1 MSSHKMRRGLYAGS
15 FDPVTNGH
23 VDVLVHALHLVDHL
37 TVAIGVHPSKA
48 PLFSVEER
56 KALIEEACGATAKA
70 RGAEVDVV
78 SFDDLAIDA
87 ARRVGAE
94 ILFRGLRDGT
104 DFDYE
109 MQMAGMNQAM
119 APEIQT
125 VFIPAS
131 PAVRPITASLV
142 RQIARLGGDVSPF
155 VPAFVQ
161 PKLVAKFKAIG

>member
-119 APEIQT
+119 APEIS
-125 VFIPAS
+125 IPGQ
-131 PAVRPITASLV
+131 RE
-142 RQIARLGGDVSPF
+142 
-155 VPAFVQ
+155 
-161 PKLVAKFKAIG
+161 VALNWHLS

>member
-1 MSSHKMRRGLYAGS
+1 MASQKSRRGFYAGS
-15 FDPVTNGH
+15 FDPITNGH
-23 VDVLVHALHLVDHL
+23 VDVLIHALQLVDHL

-48 PLFSVEER
+48 PLFTPEER
-56 KALIEEACGATAKA
+56 KALIEEACHAAASSAGSVL
-70 RGAEVDVV
+70 EIV

-87 ARRVGAE
+87 ARRSGAT
-94 ILFRGLRDGT
+94 LLLRGLRDGT

-119 APEIQT
+119 APGLQT
-125 VFIPAS
+125 IFIPAS

-161 PKLVAKFKAIG
+161 SKLVAKFKTIG